1 MKDADR
7 NDTCNE
13 ADQAGKQDE
22 APIVLDRKAGINT
35 EHPIPLPSSMSSM
48 VDRLNVLRVNF
59 VQRLIA
65 CLPAG

>member
-13 ADQAGKQDE
+13 AHQAGKQDE
-22 APIVLDRKAGINT
+22 TPIVLGRKAGKNA
-35 EHPIPLPSSMSSM
+35 EHPIALPSSISSM
-48 VDRLNVLRVNF
+48 VDRLDVLRVNF

-65 CLPAG
+65 